1 MQHKI
6 VFGEKLARIT
16 RAFDPKIIGELNGQH
31 LKLVKIAGEFTWH
44 HHEHEDECFLVLAG
58 EFDMQF
64 RDRTVRVAA
73 GECIIVPRGV
83 EHCPRAEREA
93 SVLLIEPA
101 STVNTGAAGGA
112 LTVARPEW
120 I

>member
-1 MQHKI
+1 VTDKI
-6 VFGEKLARIT
+6 VLGDKFAQIE
-16 RAFDPKIIGELNGQH
+16 RAFDPKIICELNGQH
-31 LKLVKIAGEFTWH
+31 LKLVRIRGEFTWH
-44 HHEHEDECFLVLAG
+44 HHDHEDECFLVVAG

-64 RDRTVRVAA
+64 RDRTVRVGA

-93 SVLLIEPA
+93 QVILFEPA
-101 STVNTGAAGGA
+101 GTLNTGTAGGPQ
-112 LTVARPEW
+112 TVSRPDW